1 MELQQQNMHGDGVWS
16 SSLSTY
22 YTKYTYFAL
31 LFFFFSLLHV
41 HDALNLATF
50 RKMLSSIFYE
60 ILAVLFPH
68 DSLIHRTALQWH
80 LALDNRKVSK
90 KEKDSSPTYLAAVGT
105 LVVYTLVAS
114 LLLHSVAVI
123 LPKVSINVWI
133 FPCFDNFGDGLHLS
147 SASRRFLLLL
157 LLTCTIIHAFGLYT
171 GRLLRC
177 LTFRQSHHG
186 GCIVAIRAADY

>member
-1 MELQQQNMHGDGVWS
+1 MADLYCWICIHINIRPLLRCVSFFWVTGGSPKCVVWLTCGVTDLLWFLILESDGEGARRRRGWNEIRGTGERWWRRRGKEMIREKMWRKKYGVTATEYAWRWGMIIKS
-16 SSLSTY
+16 FYY

-80 LALDNRKVSK
+80 LALDNR
-90 KEKDSSPTYLAAVGT
+90 
-105 LVVYTLVAS
+105 
-114 LLLHSVAVI
+114 SVQ
-123 LPKVSINVWI
+123 K
-133 FPCFDNFGDGLHLS
+133 
-147 SASRRFLLLL
+147 RK
-157 LLTCTIIHAFGLYT
+157 
-171 GRLLRC
+171 RL
-177 LTFRQSHHG
+177 
-186 GCIVAIRAADY
+186 